1 MIAMRFRTAT
11 IVALAGLGLAVP
23 VMAAAEPVA
32 TSVLS
37 HAVARGDILAATDF
51 EAQPRPPGYAIGAI
65 APDVA
70 AGREAARNLV
80 AGAVV
85 RAGDVVAPRLVRRG
99 DPVTINLRSRGL
111 VIATTG
117 RALSAGGMGDLV
129 RVVAQSTNRTFDAT
143 VEGSGAVHV
152 PLP

>member
-1 MIAMRFRTAT
+1 MRFRTAT
-11 IVALAGLGLAVP
+11 MVALAGFGFAVP
-23 VMAAAEPVA
+23 VMAATEPVA

-129 RVVAQSTNRTFDAT
+129 RVVAQSTSRTFDAT
-143 VEGSGAVHV
+143 VEGSGAVRV

>member
-1 MIAMRFRTAT
+1 MRFRTAT
-11 IVALAGLGLAVP
+11 MVALASFGFSVP
-23 VMAAAEPVA
+23 VMAATEPVA

-51 EAQPRPPGYAIGAI
+51 EAKPRPPGYAIGAI

-129 RVVAQSTNRTFDAT
+129 RVVAQSTSRTFDAT
-143 VEGSGAVHV
+143 VEGSGAVRV

>member
-1 MIAMRFRTAT
+1 MRFRTAT
-11 IVALAGLGLAVP
+11 MVALAGFGFAVP
-23 VMAAAEPVA
+23 VMAATEPVA

-51 EAQPRPPGYAIGAI
+51 EAQLRPPGYAIGAI

-129 RVVAQSTNRTFDAT
+129 RVVAQSTSRTFDAT
-143 VEGSGAVHV
+143 VEGSGAVRV